1 MKFWIYMTFMSI
13 IVPLVLLAVGL
24 YYTKCPPEKI
34 YTDFGYKSPLTLKNE
49 DIWAYAH
56 QLCGKSWIKLALI
69 MIPASIAVMVIP
81 LFISED
87 AMSFF
92 SVGLFVVQCVAVF
105 FSFRK
110 VKATLLTV
118 FDEEGNRRNAVPAE
132 ETPAE

>member
-1 MKFWIYMTFMSI
+1 MKFWIYMTFMAI
-13 IVPLVLLAVGL
+13 IVPLVLIAVGL

-34 YTDFGYKSPLTLKNE
+34 YTDFGYKTSLTLKND

-56 QLCGKSWIKLALI
+56 QLCGKTWIKLGLI
-69 MIPASIAVMVIP
+69 MIPLSIAIMVIP
-81 LFISED
+81 LFISEN

-92 SVGLFVVQCVAVF
+92 SVALFALQCVAVF

-110 VKATLLTV
+110 TKATLLTV
-118 FDEEGNRRNAVPAE
+118 FDEEGNRRAAPAVE

>member
-1 MKFWIYMTFMSI
+1 MKFWIYMTFMAI
-13 IVPLVLLAVGL
+13 IVPLVLIAVGL

-34 YTDFGYKSPLTLKNE
+34 YTDFGYKTALTLKND

-56 QLCGKSWIKLALI
+56 QLCGKTWIKLGLI
-69 MIPASIAVMVIP
+69 MIPLSIAIMVIP
-81 LFISED
+81 LFISEN

-92 SVGLFVVQCVAVF
+92 SVALFALQCVAVF

-110 VKATLLTV
+110 TKATLLTV
-118 FDEEGNRRNAVPAE
+118 FDEEGNRRAAPAVE

>member
-1 MKFWIYMTFMSI
+1 MKFWIYMTFMGI

-34 YTDFGYKSPLTLKNE
+34 YTDFGYKTPLTLKNE

-110 VKATLLTV
+110 FKATLLTV

>member
-1 MKFWIYMTFMSI
+1 MKFWIYMTFMAI
-13 IVPLVLLAVGL
+13 IVPLVLIAVGL

-34 YTDFGYKSPLTLKNE
+34 YTDFGYKTSLTLKND

-56 QLCGKSWIKLALI
+56 QLCGKTWIKLGLI
-69 MIPASIAVMVIP
+69 MIPLSIAIMVIP
-81 LFISED
+81 LFISEN

-92 SVGLFVVQCVAVF
+92 SVALFALQCVAVF

-110 VKATLLTV
+110 TKATLLTV
-118 FDEEGNRRNAVPAE
+118 FDEEGNRRAAPAAE

>member
-1 MKFWIYMTFMSI
+1 MKFWIYMTFMGI

-34 YTDFGYKSPLTLKNE
+34 YTDFGYKTPLTLKNE